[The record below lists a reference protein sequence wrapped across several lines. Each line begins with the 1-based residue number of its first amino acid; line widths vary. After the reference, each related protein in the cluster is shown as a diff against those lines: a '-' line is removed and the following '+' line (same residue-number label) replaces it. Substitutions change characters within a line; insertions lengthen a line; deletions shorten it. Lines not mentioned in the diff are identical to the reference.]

1 MNRQTAHPAFTLIEL
16 VLVMVII
23 ALMCGILAPALF
35 KFTAGR
41 AVDNFGRQIV
51 SAAQYAREQ
60 SISEARVYR
69 MNFDPNSG
77 QVWLSA
83 DAGGGTFNTLT
94 GDFSKRY
101 QTPQGVRMSVQ
112 INPQPDFQAL
122 VNQNVQQQQQT
133 EPQPA
138 QTLNGQQSGAT
149 GALVFHTHDVAGNY
163 VEFQP
168 NGRVDTAIIDLND
181 REGHHIQ
188 VACASPTD
196 TYSIQETTR

>member
-1 MNRQTAHPAFTLIEL
+1 VNRRTVYPAFTLIEL

-41 AVDNFGRQIV
+41 AVNNFGRQIV

-60 SISEARVYR
+60 SISQARVYR

-101 QTPQGVRMSVQ
+101 QTPQGVRMAVQ
-112 INPQPDFQAL
+112 INPQPDFQTL
-122 VNQNVQQQQQT
+122 VNQDVQQRQQT

-138 QTLNGQQSGAT
+138 QTLNGQQDGAA
-149 GALVFHTHDVAGNY
+149 GALVIHTHDAASTY

-168 NGRVDTAIIDLND
+168 NGREDTATIDLTD
-181 REGHHIQ
+181 LDGHHVQ

-196 TYSIQETTR
+196 TYAIQETTR